1 MSEAGSR
8 SYSFSAYGR
17 LLRSNRDFRLL
28 WSSQVISELGDW
40 LYAVA
45 IYSLLLELTGQ
56 AKSVAFAVV
65 LQLLPQ
71 VFVAP
76 MAGVLNDRL
85 NRRSVMIFA
94 DCVRIFVVLA
104 MILVRSADSI
114 WLIWVLL
121 FIETMMWALFEPG
134 RSAILPNVA
143 RNEDELLVANAL
155 SSSTWAINLAIGSA
169 VGGLIAFQ
177 FGRNTVFVLNAL
189 SFVVSAVLLAMMRTT
204 ETHADHLPP
213 FRLKDL
219 IDFTPILEGI
229 RYVQR
234 DGRMMATMM
243 VKAGM
248 GLLGAHWVILPIFGE
263 RVFPTVGSGAL
274 SMSLLFGSRGVGA
287 LIGSFAAGYWAKGDE
302 ARMRSG
308 IFWAFALGAASYAAL
323 SVAPTLAMACLCVAV
338 GHAGTSMAWV
348 FSTTMLQGM
357 TDNRFRGRVFSA
369 DFGGLFLVMSLVS
382 FTAGQVIDLGV
393 SVRTIALISGF
404 LGLVPAAM
412 WWSCQRLWKRAQSPR
427 ILTAAPGERP
437 FDP

>member
-1 MSEAGSR
+1 MAEADSR

-17 LLRSNRDFRLL
+17 LLRDNRDFRLL

-76 MAGVLNDRL
+76 TAGVLNDRL

-94 DCVRIFVVLA
+94 DCARIFIVLS
-104 MILVRSADSI
+104 MLLVRSADMI

-121 FIETMMWALFEPG
+121 FLETVMWALFEPG

-143 RNEDELLVANAL
+143 RTENELLVANAL
-155 SSSTWAINLAIGSA
+155 SSSTWAINLAVGSA

-177 FGRNTVFVLNAL
+177 FGRQTVFVLNAL
-189 SFVVSAVLLAMMRTT
+189 SFVLSAALLAMMRTR

-213 FRLKDL
+213 FHVKDL
-219 IDFTPILEGI
+219 IDFRPILEGI
-229 RYVQR
+229 RYVGR

-248 GLLGAHWVILPIFGE
+248 GLLGAHWVILPIMGE
-263 RVFPTVGSGAL
+263 RLFPTAGSGVL

-287 LIGSFAAGYWAKGDE
+287 LIGSFSSGYWAKGDE
-302 ARMRSG
+302 KRMRSG
-308 IFWAFALGAASYAAL
+308 IFWAFVIAAASYASL
-323 SVAPTLAMACLCVAV
+323 SVAPTLLLACVCVAL

-357 TDNRFRGRVFSA
+357 TEDRFRGRVFSA
-369 DFGGLFLVMSLVS
+369 DFGGLFLVMSAVS
-382 FTAGQVIDLGV
+382 FVSGQVIDLGV
-393 SVRTIALISGF
+393 SVRTIALLTGVV
-404 LGLVPAAM
+404 GLVPAVS
-412 WWSCQRLWKRAQSPR
+412 WWVCQRLWKRA
-427 ILTAAPGERP
+427 
-437 FDP
+437 